1 MLMNLPE
8 KYINDLTVRLSH
20 HSTALEGNT
29 LTLDE
34 TKDLL
39 MFNTTPARSV
49 DVREIYEIKSNARA
63 LKEVLKSMATNE
75 PFSEMIILRMHYFIG
90 ESTVTFPGEYKK
102 VNNYIQGSDFE
113 TTPAS
118 KVAYAM
124 QQWLDEVKNSLEFS
138 TEQAFFEGV
147 AKSHIEFEKIHPFS
161 DGNGRT
167 GRMIMLYLCF
177 KKGYLPPVIP
187 VGDKKKYL
195 DFLRKEDAV
204 GLGAW
209 LKELSDKEQLRF
221 EGFRGF

>member
-1 MLMNLPE
+1 MLMNLPQ
-8 KYINDLTVRLSH
+8 KYINDLNIRMSH

-49 DVREIYEIKSNARA
+49 DVREIDEIKSNAGS
-63 LKEVLKSMATNE
+63 LEEVLKSMASGE
-75 PFSEMIILRMHYFIG
+75 AIFEMLILRMHDFID

-102 VNNYIQGSDFE
+102 VNNYIEGSDFE

-118 KVAYAM
+118 EVSYAM
-124 QQWLDEVKNSLEFS
+124 HQWLLETKKIFEIS
-138 TEQAFFEGV
+138 NEDDFFERV
-147 AKSHIEFEKIHPFS
+147 AKNHIEFEKIHLFS
-161 DGNGRT
+161 NGRT
-167 GRMIMLYLCF
+167 GRMVMLYLCL

-187 VGDKKKYL
+187 APDKKKYL
-195 DFLRKEDAV
+195 DFLRAEDAA

-209 LKELSDKEQLRF
+209 LKALSDKEQLRLT
-221 EGFRGF
+221 GFRGF